1 MSLIVTKDAPEA
13 VLPVGTNVT
22 DSQRALVA
30 EKMSTGHP
38 SLARS
43 AERRARNSPRRRNQL
58 DSSSMA

>member
-30 EKMSTGHP
+30 EKMSTGP